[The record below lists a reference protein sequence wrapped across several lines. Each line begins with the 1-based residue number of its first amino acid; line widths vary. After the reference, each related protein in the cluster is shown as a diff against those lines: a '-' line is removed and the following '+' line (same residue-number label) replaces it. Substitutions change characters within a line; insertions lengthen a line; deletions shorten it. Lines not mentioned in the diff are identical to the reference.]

1 MSKNRGNLFERYID
15 KAVLGITS
23 IACLCLLWFF
33 VIASPYSVEYNE
45 SKVSPA
51 RINTLIKDGQAKRLQ
66 DKLAKL
72 PELKTYSGQ
81 KAESFAKRVDCT
93 LSLISDDVQFPL
105 PPRGGKA
112 ISGPRRYRKPDIG
125 DITDVSAEAIRT
137 VAYVPIDEITVEKT
151 YRQAET
157 ELGDIDLITVEGKFD
172 VAALYEDFYRCFVS
186 RVKREWKEEQFTI
199 PIFAAVSLERR
210 QILEDGTN
218 TQWQRVPRMKIDH
231 LRAILDIPD
240 KVQDRNT
247 IDLLRLKFDNYEVQK
262 EIIQPDP
269 YDLAASNVQWLTPE
283 LHKEFIILNEK
294 EQEKLKREE
303 LERIKEQRENAAG
316 TSRNRGRTR
325 GSRTTTSRT
334 SRRTPSSGRTR
345 RGGDTEDDFGG
356 YGRDRERLLAERKRE
371 ALRKEEER
379 TIDVLYDE
387 LDGLYI
393 EEDTDLA
400 GLRERLVVWAHDD
413 TAEPDRTYQYRM
425 RIGTFNPIAGRQWL
439 REEDQ
444 EHNDDLVFWSEYS
457 EVTEPITID
466 KRTYFFPQG
475 VTAGKVNVQVSK
487 YHNGLWRNEE
497 FKVATSEVIGKPVE
511 IEAQKDVYQLVV
523 STYESDSD
531 VELVDFTTGATLID
545 IANMTMWDGIK
556 VLKPKEYSEI
566 LYTRDGEDILH
577 MPIKSRNWPSDMLK
591 KYNEIAEA
599 AQENV
604 TIVARGIGRQ
614 RKGRPRRPRYDMDF
628 GGLDEEMLED
638 LMYEMGR

>member
-15 KAVLGITS
+15 KAVLDITS

-33 VIASPYSVEYNE
+33 VIVSPYSVEYNE
-45 SKVSPA
+45 NKVSPGK
-51 RINTLIKDGQAKRLQ
+51 INKLIKDGQAKRLQ

-81 KAESFAKRVDCT
+81 KAESFAKRVACT

-112 ISGPRRYRKPDIG
+112 ISGPRQYRIPNIG

-137 VAYVPIDEITVEKT
+137 VAYVPIEEISIEKT
-151 YRQAET
+151 YKDAKT

-172 VAALYEDFYRCFVS
+172 VAALYEDFRRCFVS
-186 RVKREWKEEQFTI
+186 RVKREWKDEQFAI
-199 PIFAAVSLERR
+199 PIFAAVSLERQ

-247 IDLLRLKFDNYEVQK
+247 IDLLRLKFVDHEVQK

-269 YDLAASNVQWLTPE
+269 YDLAASNVQWLTPK
-283 LHKEFIILNEK
+283 LHQEFEVLAEK
-294 EQEKLKREE
+294 ELEKERREE

-316 TSRNRGRTR
+316 TDRGRSRGRSSGR
-325 GSRTTTSRT
+325 GSRTTGSRT
-334 SRRTPSSGRTR
+334 SRRSPSSRGTR
-345 RGGDTEDDFGG
+345 RGGDTTGG
-356 YGRDRERLLAERKRE
+356 YGEYGTDRERLSAERKRE
-371 ALRKEEER
+371 ALKKEKER

-400 GLRERLVVWAHDD
+400 GLRERLVIWAHDD
-413 TAEPDRTYQYRM
+413 TAEPGGTYRYRM

-457 EVTEPITID
+457 KVTEPIAID
-466 KRTYFFPQG
+466 ERSYFFPQD
-475 VTAGKVNVQVSK
+475 VTTGNVNVQVSK
-487 YHNGLWRNEE
+487 YYHGLWRNEE
-497 FKVATSEVIGKPVE
+497 FKVAASEGIGKPV
-511 IEAQKDVYQLVV
+511 
-523 STYESDSD
+523 
-531 VELVDFTTGATLID
+531 
-545 IANMTMWDGIK
+545 
-556 VLKPKEYSEI
+556 
-566 LYTRDGEDILH
+566 
-577 MPIKSRNWPSDMLK
+577 
-591 KYNEIAEA
+591 
-599 AQENV
+599 
-604 TIVARGIGRQ
+604 
-614 RKGRPRRPRYDMDF
+614 
-628 GGLDEEMLED
+628 
-638 LMYEMGR
+638 